1 MKTRE
6 SVHGFDVVSRRALP
20 EYRADGTHLVHS
32 ATGAEVFH
40 LGTTDTENLFA
51 FCFATPPRDDT
62 GVSHIIEHSVLSGSR
77 KFPVKEPF
85 SVLMK
90 GSMHTFLNALTY
102 PDRTVYPAA
111 SCNHADFYNLLTVY
125 GDAVF
130 HPLLRKETFMQE
142 AWRLE
147 PEEGAEGALRY
158 AGVVY
163 NEMKGAYSSPDS
175 IVSEWTTRSLFPDTP
190 YRFDSGGNPASIPG
204 LSLALAR
211 DFHSRYYH
219 PSNCR
224 IFLYGDLPMEE
235 VLGFLQENFL
245 KDFSMQS
252 IDATIPL
259 QKRWKEPRKLEKSF
273 PVKPDTP
280 VAGRSSVTMSW
291 LLPPVTDPVA
301 MVTHEVLSEVLV
313 ESAGSPLRKALVDSG
328 LGEDLSPVTGLE
340 TDLKEMI
347 FAVGLRGTEPEK
359 EPQITRLIMD
369 TMAGLGSAGLDVNLV
384 QSMMNRI
391 EFRHREIRG
400 NGSPYALRLMGRALR
415 GWVHGL
421 DPFESLQFASAMKTL
436 KDRLAADPRYLEK
449 CLDASFVS
457 NPHRLTL
464 VVRPD
469 QRQEEREASEEKAR
483 VEKAVA
489 GMSAAEREEALAD
502 ARMFREY
509 QKAADSPESLAQVPS
524 LARADIPRDV
534 ERIPV
539 QTTRSKSG
547 VPLTLH
553 DIFTNEIAYLD
564 FAFPTDALAVEQAL
578 LLPLFGRAVT
588 GMGLPGQPYD
598 VVALDLF
605 RLTGGFSASLDAGG
619 IVGKG
624 DAFGQYAFFR
634 MRCLRKN
641 LGEAAGLVSRLL
653 SAADFRDLSRL
664 RDILVELRNDMK
676 SALIP
681 GGHQFAMLRAASM
694 LAPSVAREEQWRGIT
709 QLLFLETLVEKGGQG
724 MPEIA
729 ESLERIRASLLCRP
743 LLLANATASA
753 DTFAEIERAV
763 DLIAGT
769 LSAGTARSAPA
780 ASAETGK
787 ARPRGGEMRQERG
800 GEMRQERGG
809 EMRQERGGEMRQ
821 ERGGEMRQERGGEMR
836 QERGE
841 SLVAS
846 ASVGYVARAIPGL
859 RYEHPLNGAVAVL
872 GHLLSTGYLWEKVR
886 MEGGAYGAFS
896 YPRNTDALFLLG
908 SYRDPHITS
917 TLRAFDE
924 GLAYMENGGVDEAE
938 VDRAVIGTVGREDHP
953 IDPGEKGFVSLQRG
967 LHGVTDEVRQ
977 ARRTA
982 LLTVNRRSVMDA
994 AHLLREGSRAGF
1006 SVVIA
1011 NKRSLQD
1018 AAGEMPELG
1027 DRVIDLPE

>member
-6 SVHGFDVVSRRALP
+6 SLHGFEVVSRRALP
-20 EYRADGTHLVHS
+20 EYRADGTHLIHS
-32 ATGAEVFH
+32 TTGCEVFH
-40 LGTTDTENLFA
+40 LATTDTENLFA

-77 KFPVKEPF
+77 SFPVKEPF

-111 SCNHADFYNLLTVY
+111 SCNHADFFNLLTVY
-125 GDAVF
+125 ADAVF

-147 PEEGAEGALRY
+147 PGDAGSLHY

-175 IVSEWTTRSLFPDTP
+175 IVGEWTTRSLFPDTP
-190 YRFDSGGNPASIPG
+190 YRFDSGGDPASIPG
-204 LSLALAR
+204 LTLQMAR
-211 DFHSRYYH
+211 DFHALYYH

-235 VLGFLQENFL
+235 VLGFIQDRFL
-245 KDFSMQS
+245 KDFKAQE
-252 IDATIPL
+252 IDAVIPL
-259 QKRWKEPRKLEKSF
+259 QKRWKEPRRLEKTF

-280 VAGRSSVTMSW
+280 LAGRSNVTLSW

-313 ESAGSPLRKALVDSG
+313 ESAGSPLRKALIDSG

-347 FAVGLRGTEPEK
+347 FAVGLRGTEPGK
-359 EPQITRLIMD
+359 EPQIARIIMD
-369 TMAGLGSAGLDVNLV
+369 TIKGLATAGLDANLV

-421 DPFESLQFASAMKTL
+421 DPFASLQFASSMKEL
-436 KDRLAADPRYLEK
+436 KDRVAADPRYLEK
-449 CLDASFVS
+449 CLEASFVS

-469 QRQEEREASEEKAR
+469 QGQEEREAAEEAER
-483 VEKAVA
+483 VSRAVSRL
-489 GMSAAEREEALAD
+489 SAAEREAALAD
-502 ARMFREY
+502 ARMFSDY
-509 QKAADSPESLAQVPS
+509 QKAPDSPESLAAVPS
-524 LARADIPRDV
+524 LRRTDIPREV
-534 ERIPV
+534 ERIPH
-539 QTTRSKSG
+539 TDTRTPSG
-547 VPLTLH
+547 APLALH

-564 FAFPTDALAVEQAL
+564 LAFPTGSLAAEQAL

-588 GMGLPGQPYD
+588 GMGLPGISYD
-598 VVALDLF
+598 AVALDLF

-619 IVGKG
+619 IVGR
-624 DAFGQYAFFR
+624 DDEFGQFAYFR
-634 MRCLRKN
+634 MRCLRQN
-641 LGEAAGLVSRLL
+641 LPEAAGLISRLL
-653 SAADFRDLSRL
+653 GAADFHDHARL

-694 LAPSVAREEQWRGIT
+694 LSPSVAREEQWRGIT
-709 QLLFLETLVEKGGQG
+709 QMLFLEALVEKGDPGLSTLV
-724 MPEIA
+724 
-729 ESLERIRASLLCRP
+729 ESLERIRASLLSRP

-753 DTFAEIERAV
+753 ECFPEIGRAV
-763 DLIAGT
+763 DTIAAA
-769 LSAGTARSAPA
+769 LSAGTAPGMPAEPA
-780 ASAETGK
+780 AQGK
-787 ARPRGGEMRQERG
+787 RPRA
-800 GEMRQERGG
+800 
-809 EMRQERGGEMRQ
+809 
-821 ERGGEMRQERGGEMR
+821 
-836 QERGE
+836 E

-859 RYEHPLNGAVAVL
+859 RYEHPLNGAMAVL
-872 GHLLSTGYLWEKVR
+872 GHILSTGYLWEKVR

-896 YPRNTDALFLLG
+896 YPRNTDGLFLLG

-917 TLRAFDE
+917 TLRAFEE
-924 GLAYMENGGVDEAE
+924 GLAHMEAGGVDEAE
-938 VDRAVIGTVGREDHP
+938 VDLAVIGTIGREERP
-953 IDPGEKGFVSLQRG
+953 IDPGEKGFVRLQRS

-977 ARRTA
+977 NRRTA
-982 LLTVNRRSVMDA
+982 LLAVNRRSIMDV
-994 AHLLREGSRAGF
+994 AHLLRDGF
-1006 SVVIA
+1006 GRGYTAVIA
-1011 NKRSLQD
+1011 NKRSLQE
-1018 AAGEMPELG
+1018 AAGELPELG